1 MSKFRF
7 RANLFAILIVAGAFI
22 SGIFEV
28 RGGMDVPIAARSG
41 HARAV
46 AANAQAPRVPAT
58 AESGT
63 HFVRAETVLA
73 RVSH

>member
-41 HARAV
+41 HAAT
-46 AANAQAPRVPAT
+46 AQAPRVPAT